1 MKDLKGPKTP
11 PLDPIVGFATGH
23 MLQMMKDRFSFLQS
37 AMINQG
43 DFVHFR
49 YLRSDIYLVLDPEGI
64 KQVLH
69 TGQSKYSK
77 MVRGAKFLKDIG
89 GRGLLTSEGKFWQQS
104 RRVIQPFF
112 AKRQYPHY
120 LDFMSDCANNLI
132 KRWKENNY
140 SDEWF
145 DLAPEMTKFT
155 LNVLMRSLFNA
166 DFDEHTETVYNE
178 LRSLLDITEDRIIH
192 IIPRMGSSKKRQDE
206 EFNRSLGNLESI
218 VDELIQKSKNET
230 QKQPDRN
237 FIHALLESDMEFSDQ
252 DLRDHVIS
260 LMIAGHETT
269 ATALCWLF
277 TLLET
282 HPDAKSKVLNE
293 IESHVN
299 SNQLDLDTV
308 EKLEYL
314 HMVIQEALRI
324 YPPFWIMGRVAIED
338 DVLLGHPIKKGD
350 RIQINPYFTH
360 HNPRYWENPEEFKPE
375 RFSKENIG
383 KINEYVY
390 LPFGKGPRTCLG
402 NHFGTFEMFVGVA
415 LLYKNFIMKFENAS
429 EINPDF
435 RITLRP
441 DRPVKVKA
449 LVKV

>member
-1 MKDLKGPKTP
+1 MKDQKGPKTP

-132 KRWKENNY
+132 KRWKENKY

-206 EFNRSLGNLESI
+206 EFKRSLGNLESI

-293 IESHVN
+293 IESHVS
-299 SNQLDLDTV
+299 SNRLDLETV

-324 YPPFWIMGRVAIED
+324 YPPFWIMGRVATED

-415 LLYKNFIMKFENAS
+415 LLYKNFTMKFENAS

>member
-206 EFNRSLGNLESI
+206 EFNRSLRNLESI